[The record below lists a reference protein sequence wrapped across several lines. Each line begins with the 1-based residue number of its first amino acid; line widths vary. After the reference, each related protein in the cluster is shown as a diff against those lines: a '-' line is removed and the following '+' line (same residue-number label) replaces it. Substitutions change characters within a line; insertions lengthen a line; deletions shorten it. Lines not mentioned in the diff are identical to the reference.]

1 MLVLNLF
8 VFSIYLLFLY
18 LLSSVDLMLQLA
30 TWLSHTTRT
39 LATSVLVQVIVGRCG
54 ILSLGLQK
62 QFNALRCYQCIRLL
76 FVLFI

>member
-18 LLSSVDLMLQLA
+18 LFSSVDLMLQLA

-39 LATSVLVQVIVGRCG
+39 LATSVLVKVIIGRCG
-54 ILSLGLQK
+54 ILSLGLQN
-62 QFNALRCYQCIRLL
+62 QLNALRCLK
-76 FVLFI
+76 VP

>member
-18 LLSSVDLMLQLA
+18 LFSSVDLMLQLA

-54 ILSLGLQK
+54 ILSLGLQN
-62 QFNALRCYQCIRLL
+62 QLNALRCLK
-76 FVLFI
+76 VP